1 MLVVRTVMSN
11 AGRWLKEN
19 FRECI
24 KVLYYLTIKAPKVLF
39 NVAYGLCLPAGSIV
53 RKRFSQHNRLQRLFP
68 LLYRSKYLTNVAFIK
83 CLFTLLV
90 VENGIYK
97 YAFLLYG
104 FLVKYFLSLIA

>member
-11 AGRWLKEN
+11 AERWLKEN

-53 RKRFSQHNRLQRLFP
+53 GKGLSGIIKQQLRFP
-68 LLYRSKYLTNVAFIK
+68 LLYRSKYLTDVAFIK